1 MNPVRDWNRFFFE
14 PQPTRVLG
22 AFRIAIGLLTLYSFL
37 LFAKDATAFFS
48 DRGVLTVATCE
59 RMQERDWHSI
69 FQLVRGPIGVKC
81 VLAAL
86 FLAGASFTAGFY
98 TRTSA
103 VLLYVLVTSF
113 HERNPLV
120 MNSGDSVLRTMLFF
134 FMFAPSGNSFSVDV
148 LRRRRAGLAA
158 PPSSVPPWAQRM
170 MQIQVALIYFTTA
183 YAKSRGDMYHNGSAM
198 YYAFGLVDFNVHGIE
213 NLMNY
218 PVVYSAMTFAM
229 LFIEISLPFL
239 IWFRASRPY
248 AIAMGIALHLWI
260 MWCMTLPVFGILMIA
275 TYLCFLT
282 DEEFEGLKG
291 WFHARRVRL
300 AQLRD
305 RLTGPGRPKPEPT
318 QTESGSPS

>member
-1 MNPVRDWNRFFFE
+1 MKQLRDWNRFFFD

-22 AFRIAIGLLTLYSFL
+22 AYRIAIGLLTLYSFL

-48 DRGVLTVATCE
+48 DRGVVSVSTVE
-59 RMQERDWHSI
+59 RMQEREWHSV
-69 FQLVRGPIGVKC
+69 LAWLRSPATVKC
-81 VLAAL
+81 TLAAL

-134 FMFAPSGNSFSVDV
+134 FMFAPAGRSFSVDNI
-148 LRRRRAGLAA
+148 RKRRAGLEPDPALAA
-158 PPSSVPPWAQRM
+158 PWAQRM
-170 MQIQVALIYFTTA
+170 MQIQVAVIYFTTA
-183 YAKSRGDMYHNGSAM
+183 YAKSRGDLYHNGSAM

-218 PVVYSAMTFAM
+218 PVLYSAMTFGM

-248 AIAMGIALHLWI
+248 AIAMGILLHLWI

-282 DEEFEGLKG
+282 DEEFSALVA
-291 WFHARRVRL
+291 WIRARWVQLESFRTRL
-300 AQLRD
+300 MGNSDEQQATRP
-305 RLTGPGRPKPEPT
+305 TSPGP
-318 QTESGSPS
+318 

>member
-1 MNPVRDWNRFFFE
+1 VKPLRDWNRFFFD

-22 AFRIAIGLLTLYSFL
+22 AYRIVIGLLTLYSFL

-48 DRGVLTVATCE
+48 DRGVVSVSTVE
-59 RMQERDWHSI
+59 RMQEREWHSV
-69 FQLVRGPIGVKC
+69 LAWLRSPAAVKC
-81 VLAAL
+81 TLAAL

-134 FMFAPSGNSFSVDV
+134 FMFAPAGRSFSLDN
-148 LRRRRAGLAA
+148 LRKRRAGLEPDPALAA
-158 PPSSVPPWAQRM
+158 PWAQRM
-170 MQIQVALIYFTTA
+170 MQIQVAVIYFTTA
-183 YAKSRGDMYHNGSAM
+183 YAKSRGDLYHNGSAM

-218 PVVYSAMTFAM
+218 PVLYSAMTFGM
-229 LFIEISLPFL
+229 LFIVVSLPFL

-248 AIAMGIALHLWI
+248 AIAMGILLHLWI

-282 DEEFEGLKG
+282 DEEFSALMAWSRARWVQLESFRTRLKG
-291 WFHARRVRL
+291 NSDQQQETRP
-300 AQLRD
+300 
-305 RLTGPGRPKPEPT
+305 TSPGP
-318 QTESGSPS
+318 

>member
-1 MNPVRDWNRFFFE
+1 VKPLRDWNRFFFD

-22 AFRIAIGLLTLYSFL
+22 AYRIAIGILTLYSFL

-48 DRGVLTVATCE
+48 DRGVVSVSTVE
-59 RMQERDWHSI
+59 RMQEREWHSV
-69 FQLVRGPIGVKC
+69 LAWLRTPAAVKC
-81 VLAAL
+81 TLAGL
-86 FLAGASFTAGFY
+86 FLAGAAFTAGFH

-134 FMFAPSGNSFSVDV
+134 FMFAPAGASFSLDSV
-148 LRRRRAGLAA
+148 RKRRAGVPADPPLAA
-158 PPSSVPPWAQRM
+158 PWAQRM
-170 MQIQVALIYFTTA
+170 MQIQVAVIYFTTA
-183 YAKSRGDMYHNGSAM
+183 YAKSRGDLYHNGSAM
-198 YYAFGLVDFNVHGIE
+198 YYAFGLVDFNVPGIE

-218 PVVYSAMTFAM
+218 PVVYSAMTFGM

-248 AIAMGIALHLWI
+248 AIAMGILLHLWI

-282 DEEFEGLKG
+282 DEEFSAIDAWIRAKVPQLERLR
-291 WFHARRVRL
+291 ARLMGNVGGRQE
-300 AQLRD
+300 A
-305 RLTGPGRPKPEPT
+305 GPA
-318 QTESGSPS
+318 S